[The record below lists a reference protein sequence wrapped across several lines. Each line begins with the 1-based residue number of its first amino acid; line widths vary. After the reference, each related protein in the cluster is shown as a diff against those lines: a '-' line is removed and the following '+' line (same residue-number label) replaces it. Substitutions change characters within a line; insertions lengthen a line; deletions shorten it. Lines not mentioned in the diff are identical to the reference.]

1 MGLTDDTLLD
11 QPSCSRLNGVCAVIG
26 NCPPGTRIELRGL
39 CPDEEQYGMECCI
52 PYKMQTNCCNSRS
65 ACAPKNVEGIGCTT
79 KMCCQVSFL
88 MCVFAYLVYSATV
101 PFEKYNEVQVLSIP
115 ALQAPFFELPCMRIG
130 GTCAKAFAC
139 PTGTRVGR
147 KGLCPDQ
154 QELGIECCRPNR
166 VARPVDKTK
175 QGRHPDQYMY
185 KGKTNTEKTCIFI
198 NGVCMASAD
207 ECPEIMQIEGT
218 SDCKHDE
225 ICCIYN
231 Q

>member
-1 MGLTDDTLLD
+1 MHHTLFLVIFLYNLLYSQSLYQVPRLRDTSNNVNGVTDDTLLD

-52 PYKMQTNCCNSRS
+52 P
-65 ACAPKNVEGIGCTT
+65 
-79 KMCCQVSFL
+79 F
-88 MCVFAYLVYSATV
+88 
-101 PFEKYNEVQVLSIP
+101 LSIP

-154 QELGIECCRPNR
+154 QELGIECCRP
-166 VARPVDKTK
+166 
-175 QGRHPDQYMY
+175 
-185 KGKTNTEKTCIFI
+185 TNTEKTCIFI

>member
-1 MGLTDDTLLD
+1 MTPMDTRNGEVTITDDTLLD

-52 PYKMQTNCCNSRS
+52 PS
-65 ACAPKNVEGIGCTT
+65 
-79 KMCCQVSFL
+79 
-88 MCVFAYLVYSATV
+88 
-101 PFEKYNEVQVLSIP
+101 
-115 ALQAPFFELPCMRIG
+115 LQAPFFELPCMRIG